1 LLTTLEGIALPLGGA
16 KQSLTQL
23 QELALPPASA
33 PGARRR
39 VVVLRCRA
47 ASLLAGSA
55 SAAARLLD
63 CDPEPNGQ
71 LGQLARISVLDR
83 APLVGAR
90 LRSWARFT
98 DSEMPLV
105 RQAALRLLGSHA
117 EAAVAPQV
125 LMNALAAET
134 PGTVAT
140 AAQILAA
147 FPERGSSEPGR
158 AGAHPELIQALQK
171 ALRTAHERSSI
182 ETLSALLDAA
192 GSLQLLSAKPALEGY
207 CTSDQPTL
215 RLHAERALDRLGD
228 KSRRCESFTP
238 SAKAPPEAARAA
250 QLKQPVKLALKTDVG
265 ELSMTLKPDMAPYAV
280 LRILDLVESGYYDQM
295 AVHRVVPG
303 FVVQFGDKLGDGFG
317 DAGRAPLRC
326 ETSPTPFE
334 TYDVGMALAG
344 RDTASSQ
351 LFVALDRYP
360 VLDGNY
366 AWVGSA
372 GPEWLGV
379 AQGDRIL
386 KVSIL
391 R

>member
-1 LLTTLEGIALPLGGA
+1 LG
-16 KQSLTQL
+16 
-23 QELALPPASA
+23 
-33 PGARRR
+33 
-39 VVVLRCRA
+39 
-47 ASLLAGSA
+47 
-55 SAAARLLD
+55 
-63 CDPEPNGQ
+63 
-71 LGQLARISVLDR
+71 
-83 APLVGAR
+83 
-90 LRSWARFT
+90 
-98 DSEMPLV
+98 
-105 RQAALRLLGSHA
+105 
-117 EAAVAPQV
+117 
-125 LMNALAAET
+125 AET

-147 FPERGSSEPGR
+147 FPERGSSEPAR
-158 AGAHPELIQALQK
+158 AGAAGAQHPELIQALQRVLS
-171 ALRTAHERSSI
+171 AANEASSL

-192 GSLQLLSAKPALEGY
+192 GSLQLLSAKPTLEGY
-207 CTSDQPTL
+207 CSSDQPTL
-215 RLHAERALDRLGD
+215 RLHAERALERLGD

-238 SAKAPPEAARAA
+238 RAKAVPDGARPA
-250 QLKQPVKLALKTDVG
+250 LPTEPVKLALKTDVG
-265 ELSMTLKPDMAPYAV
+265 ELSLTLKPDMAPYAV
-280 LRILDLVESGYYDQM
+280 ARILDLVQSGYYDQM

-326 ETSPTPFE
+326 ETSPRAFE
-334 TYDVGMALAG
+334 TFDVGMALAG

-360 VLDGNY
+360 LLDGNY

-372 GPEWLGV
+372 GPEWLGL